1 MTITSLFHVRPQPFP
16 STPIPDPTPSSILQ
30 VQRISAK
37 LRDETNINRRDE
49 LLQVSV
55 PPTSKPL

>member
-1 MTITSLFHVRPQPFP
+1 MTITCLYVQPQPP
-16 STPIPDPTPSSILQ
+16 PHPYIPDPTPSSILQ

-37 LRDETNINRRDE
+37 LREETNINRRDE